1 MKQEIKVGGRAVEL
15 DLLTAQELR
24 TTVEELISGYLRPTT
39 PRRDEDGALAPA
51 AGDITLSLP
60 PVPRGMEIIYTRVI
74 VEAPGSAFTPAV
86 PYNAAGS
93 YIALMRSD
101 IELLDFVS
109 LVAGAAGGG
118 GIPYRFGPWSNSNG
132 IRVRDGEQL
141 RALIHVPP
149 ANAGLMLRGEGF
161 LSPIAG
167 GEPGSVVIPGSD

>member
-1 MKQEIKVGGRAVEL
+1 MKQQLRAGAEL

-24 TTVEELISGYLRPTT
+24 TTIEELVSGYLRPTT

-51 AGDITLSLP
+51 AGDLTLALP
-60 PVPRGMEIIYTRVI
+60 PVPRGMEVIYTRVI
-74 VEAPGSAFTPAV
+74 VEAPGSAFTIAT
-86 PYNAAGS
+86 PYNAAGA
-93 YIALMRSD
+93 YLALMRND

-141 RALIHVPP
+141 RCLVHVPP
-149 ANAGLMLRGEGF
+149 AAGTGLVLRGEGF
-161 LSPIAG
+161 LSPIASDA
-167 GEPGSVVIPGSD
+167 PGSLVIPGQGE